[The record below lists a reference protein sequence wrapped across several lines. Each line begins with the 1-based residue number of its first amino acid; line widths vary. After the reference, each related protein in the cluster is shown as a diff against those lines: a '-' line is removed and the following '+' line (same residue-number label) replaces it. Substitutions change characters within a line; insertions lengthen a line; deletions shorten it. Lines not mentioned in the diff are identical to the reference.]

1 MLKSLAPLLQN
12 TSIHLK
18 TDNSASSVIIRKGR
32 NKTSL
37 QKFTAN
43 IYKICVGNS
52 TKFEILWIPY
62 DKTDLKIMKTQEQ
75 KYSILSTGVQV
86 YLM

>member
-18 TDNSASSVIIRKGR
+18 TDNSASSVITRKGR

-37 QKFTAN
+37 QKFAAN

-52 TKFEILWIPY
+52 TNFEILWIPHN
-62 DKTDLKIMKTQEQ
+62 KTDLKTMKRQKQ
-75 KYSILSTGVQV
+75 KYSTLSTGVQV